1 MKKAKIL
8 VVDDEAE
15 IRNLLK
21 ILLTKEDFEVVEAE
35 DGERALQLMDDTFD
49 LVVLDIMMPKKDG
62 IEVCIDIRSH
72 YYVPILFLSAKGSE
86 YDKHI
91 GFLTGC
97 DDYIVKPF
105 SSLEFLGRIKAMIR
119 RYTIYKGK
127 NESLKNVL
135 HVKDLVID
143 EFSNRVMKEQQEIAL
158 TSIEYGILYL
168 LAKNPQKIFTI
179 ENIYESVW
187 HERYDYTVN
196 NTVMVHIRNLR
207 KKLNA
212 EGDNRNYIKN
222 IWGRGY
228 CIETNSE

>member
-179 ENIYESVW
+179 ENIYENVW

-228 CIETNSE
+228 CIETNTE

>member
-1 MKKAKIL
+1 
-8 VVDDEAE
+8 
-15 IRNLLK
+15 
-21 ILLTKEDFEVVEAE
+21 
-35 DGERALQLMDDTFD
+35 
-49 LVVLDIMMPKKDG
+49 
-62 IEVCIDIRSH
+62 
-72 YYVPILFLSAKGSE
+72 
-86 YDKHI
+86 
-91 GFLTGC
+91 
-97 DDYIVKPF
+97 
-105 SSLEFLGRIKAMIR
+105 MIR

-179 ENIYESVW
+179 ENIYENVW

-228 CIETNSE
+228 CIETNTE

>member
-91 GFLTGC
+91 
-97 DDYIVKPF
+97 
-105 SSLEFLGRIKAMIR
+105 
-119 RYTIYKGK
+119 
-127 NESLKNVL
+127 
-135 HVKDLVID
+135 
-143 EFSNRVMKEQQEIAL
+143 
-158 TSIEYGILYL
+158 
-168 LAKNPQKIFTI
+168 
-179 ENIYESVW
+179 
-187 HERYDYTVN
+187 
-196 NTVMVHIRNLR
+196 
-207 KKLNA
+207 
-212 EGDNRNYIKN
+212 
-222 IWGRGY
+222 
-228 CIETNSE
+228 